1 MAEAS
6 GAGVYEVHCPS
17 IQAIVLATRAVVA
30 RRPSSEAVALTTDT
44 RGLRRGSCFVAL
56 RGERFD
62 GHAFVGDAARAGA
75 AFAIVEAQPDAATL
89 AALPAGFGLLQVA
102 STRRAL
108 GQIAHAWRRS
118 LLRLRVAAVTGS
130 AGKTT
135 TRRLLEGIF
144 SAVGPTH
151 ASPKSFNNDIG
162 VPLTLLATP
171 DEARFLVAEIGMNHP
186 GEILPLTEMV
196 EPEAAI
202 VTLAGRAHL
211 EGLGSVEAVAT
222 EKASILA
229 GVSSAG
235 VGVVNGDNPP
245 LLEAVSRLVAEDR
258 APARIVRF
266 GAGPACEYRLV
277 ERRAGDFGG
286 GILQEIE
293 VELPRAGGEAGGEAA
308 GSQAERPGSRGR
320 RARFGLAM
328 PGAHNAMNALAA
340 IAAALE
346 MGIGV
351 DEIRAGLATVAAAD
365 MRLERLE
372 VGGRTV
378 FNDAYNAN
386 PDAMAAALAAFVELA
401 PTGRR
406 VAILGEMRELG
417 ADAAEL
423 HAEVGRRAAASL
435 SRHDALVAIGPF
447 AADLVAAAR
456 AAGFAGD
463 ALSAVEFSEAVA
475 LEASALIPSGSAILL
490 KGSRGARMERFLAPL
505 AEGFARVGA

>member
-17 IQAIVLATRAVVA
+17 IQAIVLATRAEVA

-56 RGERFD
+56 RGDRFD

-75 AFAIVEAQPDAATL
+75 AFAIVEAQPDDATL
-89 AALPAGFGLLQVA
+89 AALPAGFGLLRVA

-162 VPLTLLATP
+162 VPLTLLSTP
-171 DEARFLVAEIGMNHP
+171 DEARFLVAEIGMNQP

-245 LLEAVSRLVAEDR
+245 LLEAVSQLALEDR

-277 ERRAGDFGG
+277 ERLAGDFGG

-293 VELPRAGGEAGGEAA
+293 VELPRARGESGGSE
-308 GSQAERPGSRGR
+308 AERPGSRGR

-386 PDAMAAALAAFVELA
+386 PDAMAAALGAFVELA

-417 ADAAEL
+417 AAAAEL
-423 HAEVGRRAAASL
+423 HAEVGRRAAESL

-475 LEASALIPSGSAILL
+475 LEASALIPSGSAVLL

>member
-17 IQAIVLATRAVVA
+17 IQAIVLATRAEVA

-56 RGERFD
+56 RGDRFD

-75 AFAIVEAQPDAATL
+75 AFAIVEAQPDDATL
-89 AALPAGFGLLQVA
+89 AALPAGFGLLRVA

-162 VPLTLLATP
+162 VPLTLLSTP
-171 DEARFLVAEIGMNHP
+171 DEARFLVAEIGMNQP

-245 LLEAVSRLVAEDR
+245 LLEAVSQLALEDR

-277 ERRAGDFGG
+277 ERLAGDFGG

-293 VELPRAGGEAGGEAA
+293 VELPRARGEAGGSE
-308 GSQAERPGSRGR
+308 AERPGSRGR

-417 ADAAEL
+417 AAAAEL

-475 LEASALIPSGSAILL
+475 LEASALIPSGSAVLL

>member
-1 MAEAS
+1 MTEAS
-6 GAGVYEVHCPS
+6 GAGAYEVHCPS
-17 IQAIVLATRAVVA
+17 IQAIVLATRAEVV

-62 GHAFVGDAARAGA
+62 GHAFVGEAARGGA
-75 AFAIVEAQPDAATL
+75 AFAIVEALPDEAAL
-89 AALPAGFGLLQVA
+89 AALPAGFGLLRVA

-144 SAVGPTH
+144 AAVGPTH

-162 VPLTLLATP
+162 VPLTLLSTP

-196 EPEAAI
+196 EPEAVI

-211 EGLGSVEAVAT
+211 EGLGSVDAVAT

-229 GVSSAG
+229 GVASSG

-245 LLEAVSRLVAEDR
+245 LLEAVSQLAAEDR

-266 GAGPACEYRLV
+266 GSGPACDYRLV
-277 ERRAGDFGG
+277 ERRAGEFGG

-293 VELPRAGGEAGGEAA
+293 VELPRGRGEPEEISEAE
-308 GSQAERPGSRGR
+308 SPGSRGR

-340 IAAALE
+340 IAAAVE

-351 DEIRAGLATVAAAD
+351 TAIRAGLATVAAAD

-378 FNDAYNAN
+378 YNDAYNAN
-386 PDAMAAALAAFVELA
+386 PDAMSAALSAFVELA
-401 PTGRR
+401 PKGRR

-417 ADAAEL
+417 PAAADL

-435 SRHDALVAIGPF
+435 SDGDALVAVGPF
-447 AADLVAAAR
+447 AAHLVAAAR

-463 ALSAVEFSEAVA
+463 ALSAAEFSEAVA
-475 LEASALIPSGSAILL
+475 LEAGALIPSGSTVLL

-505 AEGFARVGA
+505 AEGFARVAN